1 MTLASIDYQ
10 FLEMAL
16 FWKTEHYYLQIFL
29 LEYFKYMVTKTQQF
43 LQGLKMYVPEMWN
56 FL

>member
-1 MTLASIDYQ
+1 MPLASIDYQ

-29 LEYFKYMVTKTQQF
+29 LEYFKYMVTNTQQF
-43 LQGLKMYVPEMWN
+43 LQGLKMYVPEM
-56 FL
+56 